1 MVNLSSQ
8 PASDSGVTLLL
19 TPDFPP
25 WDGGVAVWAEKLAQ
39 FLTRQDRRV
48 VVAAPQQLAQDA
60 AFDARQPYPVVRLRS
75 FKDRYLKYLS
85 AHFTV
90 RRLAQAH
97 RPAHI
102 LALTWHPFANA
113 ALRWAPAVPLTLIAH
128 GNDFMES
135 RWQRPFWR
143 RRMSRAFAGAR
154 RVIAVSGE
162 TERAL
167 ARLLPGLAAKTTVL
181 VPGVDPEEFP
191 CTERPSPGPPVLLTL
206 GRVVQRKGQDRVIQA
221 LPVILREFP
230 EVEYWIAGRGSDV
243 PRLQALARELGLE
256 RQVRFLGFV
265 PAEERI
271 HLYQRCTVY
280 LMPSRTIG
288 ERGDF
293 EGFGI
298 TYLEANACGRPVI
311 GGRSGGVTD
320 AVLDGETGFLV
331 DPESP
336 DEIAARTLELLRD
349 STLAAR
355 LGAQGRARVEREM
368 NWDVATR
375 RLLELMAS

>member
-1 MVNLSSQ
+1 MVNLPFQ
-8 PASDSGVTLLL
+8 PSSDSGVTLLL

-39 FLTRQDRRV
+39 FLTRQGRSV
-48 VVAAPQQLAQDA
+48 VVAAPQQLAEDA
-60 AFDARQPYPVVRLRS
+60 QFDARQPYPVVRLRN
-75 FKDRYLKYLS
+75 FKARYLKYLS

-90 RRLAQAH
+90 RRLVKTH

-113 ALRWAPAVPLTLIAH
+113 ALRWAPAAPLTLIAH
-128 GNDFMES
+128 GNDFMEL
-135 RWQRPFWR
+135 RWQRPIWR

-154 RVIAVSGE
+154 RVIAVSRE

-181 VPGVDPEEFP
+181 YPGVDPEEFP
-191 CTERPSPGPPVLLTL
+191 CLGQPPEPPVLLTL

-221 LPVILREFP
+221 LPAILSDFP
-230 EVEYWIAGRGSDV
+230 DAEYWVAGRGSDV
-243 PRLQALARELGLE
+243 PRLQALTRDLRLE
-256 RQVRFLGFV
+256 HKVRFLGFV

-271 HLYQRCTVY
+271 RLYERCSVY

-311 GGRSGGVTD
+311 GGRSGGVMD

-336 DEIAARTLELLRD
+336 EEIATRTLQLLR
-349 STLAAR
+349 SPELAAR
-355 LGAQGRARVEREM
+355 LGAQGRARVERKF
-368 NWDVATR
+368 NWAVTAR
-375 RLLELMAS
+375 RLLELMTS

>member
-1 MVNLSSQ
+1 MS
-8 PASDSGVTLLL
+8 TILLFS
-19 TPDFPP
+19 PDFPP

-39 FLTRQDRRV
+39 FVMRQGRHV
-48 VVAAPQQLAQDA
+48 VVAAPQQLAEDA
-60 AFDARQPYPVVRLRS
+60 AFDARQSYPVVRLRS
-75 FKDRYLKYLS
+75 FKDRYLKYVS
-85 AHFTV
+85 AHLTV
-90 RRLAQAH
+90 RRLVRAY

-113 ALRWAPAVPLTLIAH
+113 ALRWAPAAPLTLIAH

-154 RVIAVSGE
+154 HVIAVSRE

-167 ARLLPGLAAKTTVL
+167 TRLLPGLAAKTTVL
-181 VPGVDPEEFP
+181 YPGVDPEEFP
-191 CTERPSPGPPVLLTL
+191 CLGQPPEPPVLLTL

-221 LPVILREFP
+221 LPAILSEFP
-230 EVEYWIAGRGSDV
+230 EVEYWIAGRGADV
-243 PRLQALARELGLE
+243 PRLQALARELRLE
-256 RQVRFLGFV
+256 RKVRFLGFV

-271 HLYQRCTVY
+271 RLYERCSVY

-336 DEIAARTLELLRD
+336 CEIAARTIELLRD
-349 STLAAR
+349 PALAAR
-355 LGAQGRARVEREM
+355 LGAQGRTRIEREM